1 MIIAFRM
8 TPLKLHAEARVELP
22 LFVTKTNNFFVS
34 YNKSEKTTWSISL
47 PSSYRGWFPL
57 LRLQNFCRL

>member
-1 MIIAFRM
+1 MMIIAFRM

-34 YNKSEKTTWSISL
+34 YNKSEKTT
-47 PSSYRGWFPL
+47 
-57 LRLQNFCRL
+57 